1 MSDCYYRVGEPGFQ
15 SGTGSFSF
23 FSNRMP
29 YQAVGFQFHVITFP
43 FTRRRVRNAHNIS
56 SFFPTETGN
65 MRHRGREPFHV
76 FAVQAE
82 FTREVF
88 PSGCVFCLP
97 DSRKKIPDC
106 THPVA
111 LCCFTGGR
119 NEVGSWL
126 AARQSHA
133 FFCVTQMIQT
143 KSMQKLHKK
152 RKILTLVLDI
162 CIKIWYNITE
172 QKKWKGHGG
181 NHD

>member
-43 FTRRRVRNAHNIS
+43 FTRWRVRNARNIS

-65 MRHRGREPFHV
+65 MRIEIRNRSTSFCSGGVPPGTSAFLVVCFACRTHGKRFQTAPIPLP
-76 FAVQAE
+76 FAVLPE
-82 FTREVF
+82 VETR
-88 PSGCVFCLP
+88 S
-97 DSRKKIPDC
+97 
-106 THPVA
+106 
-111 LCCFTGGR
+111 
-119 NEVGSWL
+119 EVGL
-126 AARQSHA
+126 LLVKAMR

>member
-65 MRHRGREPFHV
+65 MRIEIRNRSASFCSGGVPPGTSAFLVVFFACRTHGKEFPTAPIPLP
-76 FAVQAE
+76 FAVLPEAE
-82 FTREVF
+82 MR
-88 PSGCVFCLP
+88 L
-97 DSRKKIPDC
+97 
-106 THPVA
+106 
-111 LCCFTGGR
+111 
-119 NEVGSWL
+119 EVGL
-126 AARQSHA
+126 LHGKVMR